1 MKSYLKFLS
10 RNKLYTAIEAVG
22 LAVSL
27 AFVIIIGSYV
37 WQQYAVTRE
46 NPNWERIYVP
56 GLPGFPAL
64 TYGFPDVITDIPE
77 IEAVSRLCNVVVHPV
92 IRGEET
98 EARSAGVEPE
108 FFDICPEFCFV
119 EGSAA
124 ALSAPSSVIL
134 SASFA
139 NTHSLS
145 VGDALEISE
154 KSYVVGAILEDLKG
168 TVIQPYEIFRNAD
181 VFKNNWQRFD
191 NFGSTVV
198 LIKARPGTDRQV
210 LYDKLEAVC
219 KEVYADMYGRSFF
232 EQLDLSRY
240 DELFFKDTSGIFR
253 HGDKNSLKV
262 LMLVGLLLLVSAILN
277 YINLS
282 VALTGKRAKEMAVRQ
297 LSGAARADVVA
308 KYIGESVA
316 FTAVCFAAGLLL
328 AQAFCPMIN
337 RLLNNPD
344 IPVKVACTPGYISA
358 YIAIILIVGI
368 LCGVFP
374 AMMAGRYKPIE
385 VIKGGYRRRSKMV
398 FSKVFIVLQNA
409 LAVFLIAMALI
420 MEAQYNTS
428 LHRPLHANTKNLV
441 LVRALATGNMEVL
454 EASLSQ
460 LPFVQEMG
468 RASNAPLSH
477 NSGQYSQTRDGQDIL
492 YWYFKVDT
500 TAFRMLGFEVLKDYH
515 TPVIGG
521 VWFCETAFNA
531 TGLTDDDLSCE
542 VLANRTGNDCD
553 HVAGIIADF
562 VTEPSNMGAV
572 EPAIVT
578 IVPEERLEG
587 SYLLKLSGDGPKIR
601 AQLQETLDNWKTTT
615 HVYWLGITYVEDR
628 LREGLRPAQNNMR
641 LLEIFMVLA
650 VIISLLGLVAMS
662 TYYAGERSASIAV
675 RKVFGGTVESELWRS
690 VRDYM
695 IMVGVA
701 CAIGIPI
708 AVWAARKYLEGFT
721 VKLENYGWIFVVA
734 VVLSVS
740 FAFVSVLWQTLKAA
754 KTNPA
759 IELKKE

>member
-46 NPNWERIYVP
+46 NPNWEQIYVP

-77 IEAVSRLCNVVVHPV
+77 IEAVSRLCDVMAHPV

-98 EARSAGVEPE
+98 EAKSAGVEPD
-108 FFDICPEFCFV
+108 FFDICPEFRFV
-119 EGSAA
+119 DGSAA

-139 NTHSLS
+139 NTHGLS

-181 VFKNNWQRFD
+181 VFKDSWQRFD

-210 LYDKLEAVC
+210 LYDKLESVC
-219 KEVYADMYGRSFF
+219 KEVYDDLYGRSFF
-232 EQLDLSRY
+232 EQLELSRY
-240 DELFFKDTSGIFR
+240 DELFFKETGGVFR

-262 LMLVGLLLLVSAILN
+262 LILVGLLLLVSAIFN
-277 YINLS
+277 YLNLS
-282 VALTGKRAKEMAVRQ
+282 VALTGKRAKEMAVRR
-297 LSGAARADVVA
+297 LSGASRADVVA
-308 KYIGESVA
+308 KYIVESVV
-316 FTAVCFAAGLLL
+316 FTAVCFAASLLL
-328 AQAFCPMIN
+328 AEAFCPMIN

-344 IPVKVACTPGYISA
+344 VPVRVVWTLGYISA
-358 YIAIILIVGI
+358 YIAIIIAVGT
-368 LCGVFP
+368 LCGVVP
-374 AMMAGRYKPIE
+374 AIMAGRYKPVE
-385 VIKGGYRRRSKMV
+385 VIKGGYRRKSKMV

-420 MEAQYNTS
+420 MEAQYQTS
-428 LHRPLHANTKNLV
+428 LRRPLHANTRNLV

-468 RASNAPLSH
+468 HASNAPLAH
-477 NSGQYSQTRDGQDIL
+477 NSGQYSETKDGQDIL
-492 YWYFKVDT
+492 YWYYKVDT
-500 TAFRMLGFEVLKDYH
+500 TAFRMLGFEILKDYH
-515 TPVIGG
+515 TPVMGG

-542 VLANRTGNDCD
+542 VLAKRTGNDCD

-562 VTEPSNMGAV
+562 VTEPSNMGAT

-578 IVPEERLEG
+578 LVPEEKLVG
-587 SYLLKLSGDGPKIR
+587 NYLLKLTADGPEVR

-615 HVYWLGITYVEDR
+615 QVYWLGATYVEDR
-628 LREGLRPAQNNMR
+628 LRDGLRPAQNNMR

-650 VIISLLGLVAMS
+650 VIISLLGLLAMS
-662 TYYAGERSASIAV
+662 TYYADEKSRDIAV
-675 RKVFGGTVESELWRS
+675 RKVFGGTVDSELWRS

-695 IMVGVA
+695 IMVGIA
-701 CAIGIPI
+701 CAIGIPV
-708 AVWAARKYLEGFT
+708 AVWTARKYLEGFT
-721 VKLENYGWIFVVA
+721 VKLENYAWIFVAAVA
-734 VVLSVS
+734 ISVV
-740 FAFVSVLWQTLKAA
+740 FAFGSVLWQTLKAA

-759 IELKKE
+759 VELKKE

>member
-77 IEAVSRLCNVVVHPV
+77 IEAVSRLCDVMAHPV

-98 EARSAGVEPE
+98 EAKSAGVEPE
-108 FFDICPEFCFV
+108 FFDICPEFRFV

-124 ALSAPSSVIL
+124 SLSAPSSVIL

-139 NTHSLS
+139 NTHGLS

-181 VFKNNWQRFD
+181 VFKDSWQRFD

-210 LYDKLEAVC
+210 LYDKLESVC
-219 KEVYADMYGRSFF
+219 KEVYDDLYGRSFF
-232 EQLDLSRY
+232 EQLELSRY
-240 DELFFKDTSGIFR
+240 DELFFKDTGGVFR
-253 HGDKNSLKV
+253 HGDKNSLEV
-262 LMLVGLLLLVSAILN
+262 LILVGLLLLVSAIFN

-282 VALTGKRAKEMAVRQ
+282 VALTGKRAKEMAVRR
-297 LSGAARADVVA
+297 LSGASRADVVA
-308 KYIGESVA
+308 KYIVESVA
-316 FTAVCFAAGLLL
+316 FTAVCFAASLLL
-328 AQAFCPMIN
+328 AEAFCPMIN

-344 IPVKVACTPGYISA
+344 VPVRVVWTLGYISA
-358 YIAIILIVGI
+358 YIATIIAVGT
-368 LCGVFP
+368 LCGVVP
-374 AMMAGRYKPIE
+374 ALLAGRSQPVE
-385 VIKGGYRRRSKMV
+385 VIKGGSRRRSKMV

-420 MEAQYNTS
+420 MEAQYQTS
-428 LHRPLHANTKNLV
+428 LWRPLHANTRNLV

-468 RASNAPLSH
+468 HASNAPLAH
-477 NSGQYSQTRDGQDIL
+477 NSGQYSETKDGQDIL
-492 YWYFKVDT
+492 YWYYKVDT
-500 TAFRMLGFEVLKDYH
+500 TAFRMLGFEILKDYH
-515 TPVIGG
+515 TPVMGG

-542 VLANRTGNDCD
+542 VLAKRTGNDCD

-562 VTEPSNMGAV
+562 VTEPSNMGAT

-578 IVPEERLEG
+578 LVPEEKLVG
-587 SYLLKLSGDGPKIR
+587 NYLLKLTADGPEVR

-615 HVYWLGITYVEDR
+615 QVYWLGATYVEDR
-628 LREGLRPAQNNMR
+628 LRDGLRPAQNNMR

-650 VIISLLGLVAMS
+650 VIISLLGLLAMS
-662 TYYAGERSASIAV
+662 TYYADEKSRDIAV
-675 RKVFGGTVESELWRS
+675 RKVFGGTVDSELWRS

-695 IMVGVA
+695 IMVGIA
-701 CAIGIPI
+701 CAIGIPV

-721 VKLENYGWIFVVA
+721 VKLENYAWIFVAAVA
-734 VVLSVS
+734 LSVV
-740 FAFVSVLWQTLKAA
+740 FAFGSVLWQTLKAA
-754 KTNPA
+754 KKNPA
-759 IELKKE
+759 MELKKE